1 VQVYVINEWFWADL
15 GGENGLQQQR
25 ETFEFLTR
33 FAKSTLQML
42 VVEGSSFDQK
52 AWALC
57 SSNAGV
63 LTVIGKAFVTEIRLN
78 SDRCRMLRPD
88 ELASLPESLF
98 SRVKPDD
105 RYLAQTCLTISG
117 AVLATT
123 DAPLFK
129 AAAAHGITCIT
140 REEMLKRCVGAAE
153 LSADS

>member
-15 GGENGLQQQR
+15 RGENGRQQQS

-57 SSNAGV
+57 SSKAGL
-63 LTVIGKAFVTEIRLN
+63 LTFIGKAFVTQIRVNLE
-78 SDRCRMLRPD
+78 RCRMLKPD
-88 ELASLPESLF
+88 ELPSLPESLLCA
-98 SRVKPDD
+98 VKPDD
-105 RYLAQTCLTISG
+105 RYLVRACLTTPD

-123 DAPLFK
+123 DGPLS
-129 AAAAHGITCIT
+129 AAAAGHGINCIS
-140 REEMLKRCVGAAE
+140 REEMLKRV
-153 LSADS
+153 